1 MSDQLYFLDTKYGC
15 GGVIV
20 KDNKVYKTCPLYK
33 WMIGKPFGEVLNNL
47 VRANAL
53 RKYEAVGDIEEE
65 EENGGLLPSI
75 PENNGA

>member
-1 MSDQLYFLDTKYGC
+1 MYYLDTKYGC

-20 KDNKVYKTCPLYK
+20 KNDKVTETCPLYK
-33 WMIGKPFGEVLNNL
+33 WMMGKTIGEVLNNL

-53 RKYEAVGDIEEE
+53 KKYEVLSDIKEEID
-65 EENGGLLPSI
+65 GRLLPSI

>member
-1 MSDQLYFLDTKYGC
+1 MSDKIYYLDTKYGC

-20 KDNKVYKTCPLYK
+20 KNDKVTETCPLYK
-33 WMIGKPFGEVLNNL
+33 WMMGKTIGEVLNNL

-53 RKYEAVGDIEEE
+53 KKYEVLSDIKEEID
-65 EENGGLLPSI
+65 GRLLPSI